1 MHIYGKY
8 LFRGNKHAAIIQPLP
23 ISWASLA
30 QAGGGREGAGIMNR
44 EKEILGERRASERTQ
59 EEPPPPNQR
68 SWAGRLERR
77 NLKGQKGAGRS
88 RESRAGAAGRGR
100 RVRAERSRRRG
111 TMAGGP
117 RAPHLMVPA
126 APRLPRRGRRRAE
139 GLFSGG
145 EADAAGTREQRR
157 LRLRRP
163 GYTISARRGEAPA
176 RRARAT
182 RG

>member
-1 MHIYGKY
+1 MKEEHLREHG
-8 LFRGNKHAAIIQPLP
+8 RSPLP
-23 ISWASLA
+23 QIRE
-30 QAGGGREGAGIMNR
+30 AGLGGWR
-44 EKEILGERRASERTQ
+44 GETR
-59 EEPPPPNQR
+59 
-68 SWAGRLERR
+68 
-77 NLKGQKGAGRS
+77 KGQKGAGKS
-88 RESRAGAAGRGR
+88 QESRAGAAGRGR

-126 APRLPRRGRRRAE
+126 APRLLRRGRRRAE

-182 RG
+182 TG